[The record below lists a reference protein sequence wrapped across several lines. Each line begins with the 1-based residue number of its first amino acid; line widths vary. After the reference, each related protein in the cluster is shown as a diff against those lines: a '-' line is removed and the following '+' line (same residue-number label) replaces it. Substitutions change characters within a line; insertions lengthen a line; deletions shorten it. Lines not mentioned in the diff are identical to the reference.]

1 MNSRRAS
8 PIQNPI
14 PRTSGQESEIQ
25 NPVVLVPGI
34 HDDDRKLT
42 RIRNALHAAGRQA
55 VVIISPQPSDGSVP
69 LDALAVQLAARI
81 AASFEPA
88 QPLDFFG
95 FSMGG
100 LIIRSYL
107 QQLGGLDRAQRLVT
121 LATPHQGSRWAHAS
135 RCPACTQMQPGSAFL
150 VELNRRLDMLHQ
162 VDFTSI
168 WTPFDLII
176 VPQRSSV
183 LPVGRMVRV
192 LSPMHGLL
200 PYDPRVVQT
209 VVNYLGVESARRAP
223 KLEATAQAG

>member
-1 MNSRRAS
+1 MRPHRPPS
-8 PIQNPI
+8 
-14 PRTSGQESEIQ
+14 IQ

-34 HDDDRKLT
+34 HDDARKLA
-42 RIRNALHAAGRQA
+42 RIRAALRRAGQDAR
-55 VVIISPQPSDGSVP
+55 IISPQPSDGSVP
-69 LDALAVQLAARI
+69 LDALAGQLAACL
-81 AASFEPA
+81 AADFPPD

-107 QQLGGLDRAQRLVT
+107 QQLGGLARAQRFVT
-121 LATPHQGSRWAHAS
+121 LATPHRGSRLAHAS
-135 RCPACTQMQPGSAFL
+135 RRPACVQMRPGSAFL
-150 VELNRRLDMLHQ
+150 AQINGELEMLRQ

-192 LSPMHGLL
+192 LAPMHGLL
-200 PYDPRVVQT
+200 PYDARVIQ
-209 VVNYLGVESARRAP
+209 VVVDAFS
-223 KLEATAQAG
+223 

>member
-1 MNSRRAS
+1 
-8 PIQNPI
+8 
-14 PRTSGQESEIQ
+14 
-25 NPVVLVPGI
+25 VVLVPGI
-34 HDDDRKLT
+34 HDDAGKLT
-42 RIRNALHAAGRQA
+42 RIHAALAAAGRDA
-55 VVIISPQPSDGSVP
+55 AIISPQPSDGSVP
-69 LDALAVQLAARI
+69 LDALAGQLAACI
-81 AASFEPA
+81 AAGYPPD

-107 QQLGGLDRAQRLVT
+107 QQLGGLPRAQRFVT
-121 LATPHQGSRWAHAS
+121 LATPHRGSRLAHVS
-135 RCPACTQMQPGSAFL
+135 RQPAVVQMRPGSAFL
-150 VELNRRLDMLHQ
+150 AQINEQMEMLRQ

-200 PYDPRVVQT
+200 PYDARVVQI
-209 VVNYLGVESARRAP
+209 VVDALR
-223 KLEATAQAG
+223 